1 MMDIEKVKLITDEKI
16 DSFFEELEEMMD
28 ASDDA
33 WNAEQQGKYNYS
45 KRIIESRMDPAKIK
59 AKAALREV
67 IEMIINESHQGFV
80 K

>member
-45 KRIIESRMDPAKIK
+45 KRIIESRMDPA
-59 AKAALREV
+59 
-67 IEMIINESHQGFV
+67 GFV
-80 K
+80 KRMNQMLLS

>member
-1 MMDIEKVKLITDEKI
+1 MDIEKVKLITDEKI

-33 WNAEQQGKYNYS
+33 WNAEQQGKYSYS

-67 IEMIINESHQGFV
+67 IEMVINESRQGFV